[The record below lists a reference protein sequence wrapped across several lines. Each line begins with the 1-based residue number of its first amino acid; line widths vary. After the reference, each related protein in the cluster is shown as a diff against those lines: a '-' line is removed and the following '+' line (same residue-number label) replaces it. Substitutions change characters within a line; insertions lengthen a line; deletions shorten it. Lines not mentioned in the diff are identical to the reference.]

1 MSDECEK
8 YFKELA
14 DRKVLTLQMLKF
26 FSEYYGER
34 FWKALKAVVDG
45 LIKKYVFTPSNR
57 VEWIIIGKKRDYL
70 IVSEL
75 YCSCQDF
82 YMNVVLRKNA
92 VICYHLL
99 ARRLAEALDCFEE
112 IRVEDNK
119 YEKFMCEW
127 REIED
132 S

>member
-1 MSDECEK
+1 MSGDFER
-8 YFKELA
+8 YFK
-14 DRKVLTLQMLKF
+14 DITRRKCLTVQALKF
-26 FSEYYGER
+26 FSENYGER
-34 FWKALKAVVDG
+34 FWKALKAVTDG

-57 VEWIIIGKKRDYL
+57 VEWIIVGKKRDYL

-82 YMNVVLRKNA
+82 YINVVLRKNA
-92 VICYHLL
+92 EICYHLL

-112 IRVEDNK
+112 IRVEDDK

>member
-1 MSDECEK
+1 MSGECER
-8 YFKELA
+8 YFAELA
-14 DRKVLTLQMLKF
+14 QRKVLTGRMLKF
-26 FSEYYGER
+26 FSENFGER
-34 FWKALKAVVDG
+34 FWKALKAVADG

-57 VEWIIIGKKRDYL
+57 VEWVIVGKKRDYL

-75 YCSCQDF
+75 YCGCEDF
-82 YMNVVLRKNA
+82 YINVVLRKNTL
-92 VICYHLL
+92 ICYHLL
-99 ARRLAEALDCFEE
+99 ARKLAEALDCFEE
-112 IRVEDNK
+112 IRVEDDK